1 MLVSLD
7 GFSPS
12 GLRTGRYFVAEL
24 GGGDRCIS
32 QLCNPRDV
40 IILIH
45 VETRKEEAAHGDSGS
60 EGKYSSMSLLSPQK
74 WVRQESARHAHVSH
88 QVPQPDMRLTL
99 TVVDC
104 VCCRSATRTNDSISG
119 QPS

>member
-7 GFSPS
+7 GFAPS

-88 QVPQPDMRLTL
+88 QVPQPDMRPTL